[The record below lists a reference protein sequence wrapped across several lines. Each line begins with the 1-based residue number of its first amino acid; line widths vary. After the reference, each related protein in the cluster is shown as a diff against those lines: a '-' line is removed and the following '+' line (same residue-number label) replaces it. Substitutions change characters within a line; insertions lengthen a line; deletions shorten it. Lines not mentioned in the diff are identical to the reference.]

1 MSKHIS
7 MGGCRKRW
15 LVSAGAVVAAVG
27 LALLVAAGSARA
39 ASPNDFVYEVSP
51 FVQPIDAPGGTN
63 TFTSPFC
70 STRNGL
76 PTLVCYGPGD
86 IKTAYNYP
94 AGLDG
99 SGQTIVI
106 VDAYGSPTVQE
117 DLTAFDTQFGLS
129 GPPGG
134 LQVVCPAGC
143 PTFNPRDTFHNV
155 LGWAEETSLDVQW
168 AHAMAPGAKLVLV
181 VAPSSSGNAINSVEA
196 KIFADPAYSGA
207 IVSQS
212 FGIPEFL
219 VHGNNAQILQGVRNY
234 QLARQN
240 GMTVLASTGDFGA
253 TNGAATQNAGFPASD
268 PDVTAV
274 GGTEGNPYYNG
285 RAGSGGLPLPTCAAN
300 TPCNLGLA
308 MVQCTTLTV
317 PGPTTAATAVC
328 PTIGYGGEQT
338 WNEPFLPASGGGAA
352 SLLFAAPAYQSGD
365 GSGSNARTIPD
376 LSYNASVSG
385 GVLVHLGFA
394 GLTGFFIFGGTSAGS
409 PQMAAVLALAN
420 QAHGSNLGFVNAK
433 LYSIAESA
441 SYAADFHDITVGNNE
456 QLGTPTGNTAAA
468 GYDLATGWGT
478 PNVAN
483 LVADLAKP

>member
-1 MSKHIS
+1 MSKRIS
-7 MGGCRKRW
+7 MTSRLGRR
-15 LVSAGAVVAAVG
+15 LAGTAVLAAAAG
-27 LALLVAAGSARA
+27 LAVFLAAGSAHA
-39 ASPNDFVYEVSP
+39 AAPNDFEYQVSP
-51 FVQPIDAPGGTN
+51 FVQPADTADGTN
-63 TFTSPFC
+63 TFTNPFC
-70 STRNGL
+70 STVNGVQ
-76 PTLVCYGPGD
+76 TLVCYGPRD
-86 IKTAYNYP
+86 IKAAYNYP

-117 DLTAFDTQFGLS
+117 DLAAFDTQFGLPA
-129 GPPGG
+129 PPGG
-134 LQVVCPAGC
+134 LQVVCPGGC
-143 PTFNPRDTFHNV
+143 PTFNPRNTFHNV

-196 KIFADPAYSGA
+196 KIFADPAYKGA

-212 FGIPEFL
+212 FGIPEYL
-219 VHGNNAQILQGVRNY
+219 VNGNNAQILQGVRNY

-240 GMTVLASTGDFGA
+240 GITVLASTGDFGA
-253 TNGAATQNAGFPASD
+253 TNGAATQNAAFPASD
-268 PDVTAV
+268 ADVTAV

-285 RAGSGGLPLPTCAAN
+285 RANSGGLPLPACRT
-300 TPCNLGLA
+300 TFLGSPCSVGLA
-308 MVQCTTLTV
+308 VVQCSS
-317 PGPTTAATAVC
+317 ATIC

-352 SLLFAAPAYQSGD
+352 SLLFAAPAFQSGD
-365 GSGSNARTIPD
+365 GSGSAARTIPD
-376 LSYNASVSG
+376 LSYNAAVSG

-394 GLTGFFIFGGTSAGS
+394 GLNSFFIFGGTSAGS
-409 PQMAAVLALAN
+409 PQMASVVALAN
-420 QAHGSNLGFVNAK
+420 QARGSNLGFMNAT

-441 SYAADFHDITVGNNE
+441 SYATDFHDITVGNNK

-478 PNVAN
+478 PNVAH
-483 LVADLAKP
+483 LVADLASH

>member
-1 MSKHIS
+1 M
-7 MGGCRKRW
+7 
-15 LVSAGAVVAAVG
+15 VVAAVG
-27 LALLVAAGSARA
+27 LAVFVAAGSARA
-39 ASPNDFVYEVSP
+39 AASNDFVYQVSP
-51 FVQPIDAPGGTN
+51 FVQPTDTPGGTN

-70 STRNGL
+70 STRSGL
-76 PTLVCYGPGD
+76 PTLVCYGPSD

-117 DLTAFDTQFGLS
+117 DLAAFDTKFGLAA
-129 GPPGG
+129 PPDG

-168 AHAMAPGAKLVLV
+168 AHAMAPGARLVLV
-181 VAPSSSGNAINSVEA
+181 VAPTSSGNAINSVEA
-196 KIFADPAYSGA
+196 KIFADPAYHGA

-253 TNGAATQNAGFPASD
+253 TNGAPTQNAGFPASD
-268 PDVTAV
+268 PDVTAI
-274 GGTEGNPYYNG
+274 GGTQGNPYYNG
-285 RAGSGGLPLPTCAAN
+285 RANSGGLALPTCAAN
-300 TPCNLGLA
+300 TSCSLGLA
-308 MVQCTTLTV
+308 TVKCTTLTV

-338 WNEPFLPASGGGAA
+338 WNEPFLPAAGGGAA

-365 GSGSNARTIPD
+365 GSGSAARTIPD
-376 LSYNASVSG
+376 LSYNAAVSG

-394 GLTGFFIFGGTSAGS
+394 GLSGFFIFGGTSAGS
-409 PQMAAVLALAN
+409 PQMAAVIALAN
-420 QAHGSNLGFVNAK
+420 QAHGSNLGFVNTK

-441 SYAADFHDITVGNNE
+441 SYTADFHDIAVGNNQ

-478 PNVAN
+478 PNVTN